1 MELCCCSLPSPHDG
15 EPVTTKY
22 PGRRPITYYKTA
34 GNALSASPQARNS
47 YVVAGEGGSNCQTI
61 NNEPGYGMT
70 AEHRIGDYS
79 HIEALAPAKN
89 AAPFSQY
96 LDRPSPPTNQQSQF
110 SRIDNV
116 QQRPHHTTQQQQQ
129 QQQQQPSRFQNDFN
143 TMNNYNNNSIEKRLL
158 VQVPPGTA
166 SGTTLHVG
174 IPNEPGR
181 LLSVQVPVGNYPEF
195 YVTYKPQPRS
205 ASYQQPS
212 MINNGNTNNN
222 GRSTTNTEYNW
233 ILPASGGLA
242 TGLASVMLFDHF
254 ADS

>member
-22 PGRRPITYYKTA
+22 PGRRPRTYYKTA

-47 YVVAGEGGSNCQTI
+47 YVVTGEGANNCQNI
-61 NNEPGYGMT
+61 NNKPGYGMT
-70 AEHRIGDYS
+70 AEQRIGDYS
-79 HIEALAPAKN
+79 HIEALAPAN
-89 AAPFSQY
+89 AALFSQC
-96 LDRPSPPTNQQSQF
+96 LDKPSPPTNQQSQF

-129 QQQQQPSRFQNDFN
+129 QQQPSRFHNDFN
-143 TMNNYNNNSIEKRLL
+143 KMNNYNNNSIEKRLL

-195 YVTYKPQPRS
+195 YVTYKAQPNS

-212 MINNGNTNNN
+212 MINNNNNNNNN
-222 GRSTTNTEYNW
+222 GRPTTNTGNNW
-233 ILPASGGLA
+233 ILPAAGGLA

-254 ADS
+254 AES

>member
-15 EPVTTKY
+15 EPVTTKH
-22 PGRRPITYYKTA
+22 PGRSGTYYKTA

-47 YVVAGEGGSNCQTI
+47 YVVTGEEASNFQNI
-61 NNEPGYGMT
+61 DKKPGYGMT

-79 HIEALAPAKN
+79 HIEALAPAN
-89 AAPFSQY
+89 AAPFSQC
-96 LDRPSPPTNQQSQF
+96 LDKPSPPTNQQSQY
-110 SRIDNV
+110 SRIGNV

-129 QQQQQPSRFQNDFN
+129 QQQQQPRFHNDFN
-143 TMNNYNNNSIEKRLL
+143 KMNNYNNNSIEKRLL

-195 YVTYKPQPRS
+195 YATYKPQPSS

-212 MINNGNTNNN
+212 MINNNNN
-222 GRSTTNTEYNW
+222 NVRPTTNTENNW
-233 ILPASGGLA
+233 ILPAAGGLA
-242 TGLASVMLFDHF
+242 TGLASLMVFDHF
-254 ADS
+254 AES